1 MITILSHEQLPHSFG
16 QILFPPSFFLED
28 GFLATFDVTSLP
40 VETLEFS

>member
-1 MITILSHEQLPHSFG
+1 MNNYHIHLDKIV
-16 QILFPPSFFLED
+16 FPPFLED

>member
-1 MITILSHEQLPHSFG
+1 MITILSHEQLPHLFG
-16 QILFPPSFFLED
+16 RNPISSFFLED

>member
-1 MITILSHEQLPHSFG
+1 MNNYHIYLDE
-16 QILFPPSFFLED
+16 ILFTPFFFLED